1 MDTGRIATIIGLV
14 IILIFW
20 IISGFLSKDLQ
31 RKKGYNGGF
40 WIGFLLGIFSLI
52 YSAGLPDIS
61 KNKEANKAEELQ
73 KDQAKG

>member
-31 RKKGYNGGF
+31 RKKR
-40 WIGFLLGIFSLI
+40 L
-52 YSAGLPDIS
+52 
-61 KNKEANKAEELQ
+61 
-73 KDQAKG
+73 